1 MYLHLF
7 FVFYYLCEKERK
19 KKKRDRRR
27 EIGGKNVELVVRAE
41 ICLVLAYNSIVLYN
55 MITIII

>member
-1 MYLHLF
+1 
-7 FVFYYLCEKERK
+7 LCEKERKKK

-27 EIGGKNVELVVRAE
+27 EIGGKNVEFVVRAE